1 MATLAEIQRA
11 YENAQRAGNA
21 EDAQALAQI
30 LQRASRPEE
39 PDVSLAEATRRAQ
52 QRYEGAVQAPRYRP
66 REESGLLTNIA
77 TGLGSGFV
85 GTGELASL
93 GAATL
98 LDEEAELA
106 ARQRIQDVAGALR
119 PEGGDPDSVAYKLA
133 SGLGSIAGIAAPAF
147 LAATAPVSA
156 PVAGA
161 LGLGG
166 AAALGIGAGAGE
178 ASERAR
184 AAGATEEERS
194 AASLRGA
201 AIGSLEVTPL
211 GRIFRRLP
219 KIGELFVKGGDEVK
233 ENVGALRRIDETG
246 GKEGLQEAAAGI
258 LQNLNERGYN
268 VERELVDAGVL
279 EEGAVGAGSGAILQG
294 IVELFTRG
302 KSRGAPEPP
311 ATQEEIAEEQQLLGL
326 PAPDPDKLVQVRMP
340 DGSVQEVRQ
349 SDIEAAR
356 RREQEAVRAEE
367 RRQTELSD
375 QMDAIQRV
383 EREEAQQRERERGV
397 ALPESEVRAAE
408 EQRARARAQDE
419 QIDAFTLE
427 REIESAQ
434 PRREAPRPEP
444 TEQMDLPIERAERDQ
459 VQREMF
465 GPRGGI
471 PRRTNEQPTTIPT
484 RPPETQDMGL

>member
-39 PDVSLAEATRRAQ
+39 PKVSQYDRLQ
-52 QRYEGAVQAPRYRP
+52 QQYEEAVQAPRYRP

-119 PEGGDPDSVAYKLA
+119 PEGGDPDSIAYKLA

-147 LAATAPVSA
+147 LAAAAPVSA

-166 AAALGIGAGAGE
+166 AAALGVGAGAGE

-211 GRIFRRLP
+211 DVFLDGYQR
-219 KIGELFVKGGDEVK
+219 FVSC
-233 ENVGALRRIDETG
+233 LRKVET
-246 GKEGLQEAAAGI
+246 K
-258 LQNLNERGYN
+258 
-268 VERELVDAGVL
+268 
-279 EEGAVGAGSGAILQG
+279 
-294 IVELFTRG
+294 
-302 KSRGAPEPP
+302 
-311 ATQEEIAEEQQLLGL
+311 
-326 PAPDPDKLVQVRMP
+326 
-340 DGSVQEVRQ
+340 
-349 SDIEAAR
+349 
-356 RREQEAVRAEE
+356 
-367 RRQTELSD
+367 
-375 QMDAIQRV
+375 
-383 EREEAQQRERERGV
+383 
-397 ALPESEVRAAE
+397 
-408 EQRARARAQDE
+408 
-419 QIDAFTLE
+419 
-427 REIESAQ
+427 
-434 PRREAPRPEP
+434 
-444 TEQMDLPIERAERDQ
+444 
-459 VQREMF
+459 
-465 GPRGGI
+465 
-471 PRRTNEQPTTIPT
+471 
-484 RPPETQDMGL
+484 